1 MQRAIVYI
9 DGFNLYHGIVES
21 GWRYYLWL
29 DLQSFSQK
37 LLTHKQRL
45 VTVRYFTAR
54 RLNPDKKK
62 RQRLYIAALKEF
74 CGLTPFYGVYKE
86 KEMNCSN
93 CGGRIKHCPVCKNRL
108 KIAEE
113 KMSDVNLAVEM
124 TCDAFTD
131 EFDTAV
137 IVSGD
142 NDFVGL
148 IRSIRR
154 RFPKK
159 QVIMYFP
166 PMRNKNVDELKKAAS
181 KSFTITQNTL
191 KNSQLPNIVYR
202 PDGYPL
208 RRPAEWR

>member
-21 GWRYYLWL
+21 GWRHYLWL

-124 TCDAFTD
+124 TCDAFKD

-166 PMRNKNVDELKKAAS
+166 PMRDRNVDTLIQVAS
-181 KSFTITQNTL
+181 NHFTITKEKL
-191 KNSQLPNIVYR
+191 KNSQLPDEIPG
-202 PDGYPL
+202 PDGQIL
-208 RRPAEWR
+208 KRPQEWQ

>member
-9 DGFNLYHGIVES
+9 DGFNLYHGIVDS
-21 GWRYYLWL
+21 GWRCYLWL

-37 LLTHKQRL
+37 LLSHKQRL
-45 VTVRYFTAR
+45 ATVRYFTAR
-54 RLNPDKKK
+54 RLNPDKEK
-62 RQRLYIAALKEF
+62 RQRSYIAALEEF
-74 CGLTPFYGVYKE
+74 CGLTPFYGAYKE

-93 CGGRIKHCPVCKNRL
+93 CGGRIRHCPECKNRL

-131 EFDTAV
+131 EFDTAI

-148 IRSIRR
+148 VRSIRK
-154 RFPKK
+154 RFRKK
-159 QVIMYFP
+159 QVILYFP
-166 PMRNKNVDELKKAAS
+166 PMRDRNVDNLKQVAS
-181 KSFTITQNTL
+181 NHFTITEEMLQ
-191 KNSQLPNIVYR
+191 NSQLPNEVSKR
-202 PDGYPL
+202 DGSKL
-208 RRPAEWR
+208 IRPAEWR